1 TRRVVTVG
9 EPALSGPALDES
21 TLFEI
26 GSITKV
32 FTGILLAEMAERG
45 EVRLD
50 EPVAELLP
58 PGTRVPSRG
67 GRQITLVDLATQS
80 SGLPRLPDNMRPADM
95 TNPYA
100 DYTAEQ
106 LYDFLASYELTRD
119 IGAEYEYSNLG
130 VGLLGYALALR
141 ADTSYEALVRE
152 RILAPLGMEST
163 GITLDDD
170 ERRRLTPG
178 HNALGQVVQNWDMP
192 VLAGAGAL
200 RSTVDDMLTFLAA
213 NLDPPESPLG
223 RAIRE
228 AHEPRFTTDN
238 PKLRLGLNWHILDTN
253 GRTLIWH
260 NGGTGGYRSMLVFDP
275 ERHTG
280 VIVLSNSNRS
290 VDEIGLHLLEPA
302 IESEK

>member
-1 TRRVVTVG
+1 
-9 EPALSGPALDES
+9 
-21 TLFEI
+21 
-26 GSITKV
+26 
-32 FTGILLAEMAERG
+32 
-45 EVRLD
+45 
-50 EPVAELLP
+50 
-58 PGTRVPSRG
+58 
-67 GRQITLVDLATQS
+67 
-80 SGLPRLPDNMRPADM
+80 DNMRPADM

-141 ADTSYEALVRE
+141 ADTSYEALVHE

-200 RSTVDDMLTFLAA
+200 RSTVDDMLAFLAA
-213 NLDPPESPLG
+213 NLDPPDSPLG
-223 RAIRE
+223 RAIRRS
-228 AHEPRFTTDN
+228 HEPRFTSRN
-238 PKLRLGLNWHILDTN
+238 PDLRLGLNWHILDSHD
-253 GRTLIWH
+253 RTFVWH
-260 NGGTGGYRSMLVFDP
+260 NGGTGGYRSMIVFDP
-275 ERHTG
+275 ERDTG
-280 VIVLSNSNRS
+280 VVVLSNSNRG

-302 IESEK
+302 IETEK